1 MKKKILIVGI
11 FLYSSIFAVEG
22 YKDIYITSNKDI
34 YVHTI
39 YCAKDLTNLSAL
51 RPSVVYTNTKS
62 INDGTYYIKSTYIN
76 ANLGEYSSTFKK
88 IEGQSNS
95 LRVRGILTK
104 GQTLKS
110 QMKKEVCLVEK
121 SSKLPKN
128 LNAKIKQD
136 FIPSNDV
143 LWNQKM
149 ERFFKFFGKPAYKK
163 NKYLNKKQLSI

>member
-11 FLYSSIFAVEG
+11 FLYSSVLAVEG
-22 YKDIYITSNKDI
+22 YKDIYITSNKNI
-34 YVHTI
+34 YIHTI

-76 ANLGEYSSTFKK
+76 TKFGEYSATFKK

-121 SSKLPKN
+121 SPKLPKD
-128 LNAKIKQD
+128 LNDKIKQD
-136 FIPSNDV
+136 VILSNDV
-143 LWNQKM
+143 LWNKKM
-149 ERFFKFFGKPAYKK
+149 ENFTKFFGKPAYAKD
-163 NKYLNKKQLSI
+163 KYLNKK

>member
-22 YKDIYITSNKDI
+22 YKDIYITSNKNI
-34 YVHTI
+34 YIHTI

-51 RPSVVYTNTKS
+51 RPSVVYTNTKN

-76 ANLGEYSSTFKK
+76 ANFGEYSATFKK
-88 IEGQSNS
+88 IEGQSNN

-104 GQTLKS
+104 GQTLKA
-110 QMKKEVCLVEK
+110 QMKKEFCLVEK
-121 SSKLPKN
+121 SPKLPKA

-136 FIPSNDV
+136 IILSNDV
-143 LWNQKM
+143 LWNKKM
-149 ERFFKFFGKPAYKK
+149 ENFTKFFGKPAYAKD
-163 NKYLNKKQLSI
+163 KYLNKK